1 MAFWVYMLHCRGG
14 KFYVGHTDDLERRMG
29 QHQSGAIPGF
39 TRDHLPVTLVWC
51 QDLPSR
57 YEAIA
62 AERQIKGW
70 SRAKKM
76 ALIRGD
82 WAMISALAKGKN
94 GPLRLAGTAGRSG
107 QASTS
112 SGRTEGGNPTPFDRP
127 SGSP

>member
-14 KFYVGHTDDLERRMG
+14 KSYVGHTDDLERRMG
-29 QHQSGAIPGF
+29 QHQSGAVPGF
-39 TRDHLPVTLVWC
+39 TRDLLPVTLVWC

-82 WAMISALAKGKN
+82 WAMVSALAKGKN
-94 GPLRLAGTAGRSG
+94 GP
-107 QASTS
+107 STS
-112 SGRTEGGNPTPFDRP
+112 SGRTEEGKPTPFDRP